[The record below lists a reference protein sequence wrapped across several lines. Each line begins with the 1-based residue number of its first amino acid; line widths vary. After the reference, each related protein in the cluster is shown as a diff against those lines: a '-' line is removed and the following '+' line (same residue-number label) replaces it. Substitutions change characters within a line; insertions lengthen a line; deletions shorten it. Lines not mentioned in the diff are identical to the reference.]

1 MSWKAIRWVVAV
13 TALAT
18 LIGSGDNTGASQAG
32 GRVAHLE
39 AHGKVI
45 WVTQSVGTGEILG
58 IRVGT
63 IHVTARDTDPASP
76 TWCSDSCASGD
87 RVFVTLDDNERITQ
101 GGFGASGSN
110 AAVVYALGG
119 VAMMFVD
126 GGEPGTRAVGPR
138 NQAGVAPTADYVQ
151 WLNISPAYTHKAY
164 FLSGGIQLTGT

>member
-1 MSWKAIRWVVAV
+1 MRWKAIRWAVAV

-18 LIGSGDNTGASQAG
+18 IIGLGDRTSASQAG

-58 IRVGT
+58 VREGT

-76 TWCSDSCASGD
+76 TWCSDTCASGD

-101 GGFGASGSN
+101 AGFAASGN
-110 AAVVYALGG
+110 GAAVYALGG
-119 VAMMFVD
+119 VAMTFVD
-126 GGEPGTRAVGPR
+126 GGEPGTHAVGPP
-138 NQAGVAPTADYVQ
+138 NQAGIAPTADYVQ

-164 FLSGGIQLTGT
+164 FLSGGVQLTGT